1 MSTAI
6 LAPTNQSE
14 IIVRALNARS
24 EELSSEVARFFLSF
38 QLAPNDVRRAN
49 VFAEKARQGTLTPAE
64 EHDLDEYRRSLRF
77 VDCIKLK
84 ARLILSETA

>member
-1 MSTAI
+1 MSTAT

-24 EELSSEVARFFLSF
+24 EELSSEVAQFFLSL
-38 QLAPNDVRRAN
+38 QLAPSDVRRAN
-49 VFAEKARQGTLTPAE
+49 ELAEKARQGTLTPVE

-84 ARLILSETA
+84 ARLVLRETA

>member
-1 MSTAI
+1 MSTAM

-14 IIVRALNARS
+14 IIVRALNARAG
-24 EELSSEVARFFLSF
+24 ELSSEVARFFLGF
-38 QLAPNDVRRAN
+38 QLAPSDVRRAN
-49 VFAEKARQGTLTPAE
+49 ELAEKARHGTLSPTE

-84 ARLILSETA
+84 ARLVLNETT

>member
-1 MSTAI
+1 MSTSI

-14 IIVRALNARS
+14 IIVRALNARA
-24 EELSSEVARFFLSF
+24 EDLSSEVARFFLSF

-49 VFAEKARQGTLTPAE
+49 ELAEKARQGTLTPAD
-64 EHDLDEYRRSLRF
+64 EHDLNEYRRSLRF

-84 ARLILSETA
+84 AQLILNETV

>member
-6 LAPTNQSE
+6 LPPTNQSE

-24 EELSSEVARFFLSF
+24 EELSPEVAQFFLSL

-49 VFAEKARQGTLTPAE
+49 ELAEKARQGTLSPLE

-77 VDCIKLK
+77 VDCMKLK
-84 ARLILSETA
+84 ARLALNETA

>member
-24 EELSSEVARFFLSF
+24 EELSSEVAQFFLSL
-38 QLAPNDVRRAN
+38 QLAPSDVRRAN
-49 VFAEKARQGTLTPAE
+49 ELAEKSRQEHCPLPKSTTWTSTAPHWSSARYRPATQ
-64 EHDLDEYRRSLRF
+64 RR
-77 VDCIKLK
+77 
-84 ARLILSETA
+84 

>member
-6 LAPTNQSE
+6 LPPTNQSE

-24 EELSSEVARFFLSF
+24 EELSSEVAQFFLSL
-38 QLAPNDVRRAN
+38 QLPPSDVRRAN
-49 VFAEKARQGTLTPAE
+49 ELAEKARQGTLSPLE

-77 VDCIKLK
+77 VDCIKLS
-84 ARLILSETA
+84 ARLVLRETA

>member
-6 LAPTNQSE
+6 LTPTNQSE

-38 QLAPNDVRRAN
+38 QLAPNDLRRAN
-49 VFAEKARQGTLTPAE
+49 ELAEKARQGTLTPAE
-64 EHDLDEYRRSLRF
+64 EHDLDEYRHSLRF
-77 VDCIKLK
+77 MDCIKLK
-84 ARLILSETA
+84 ARLVQRETA